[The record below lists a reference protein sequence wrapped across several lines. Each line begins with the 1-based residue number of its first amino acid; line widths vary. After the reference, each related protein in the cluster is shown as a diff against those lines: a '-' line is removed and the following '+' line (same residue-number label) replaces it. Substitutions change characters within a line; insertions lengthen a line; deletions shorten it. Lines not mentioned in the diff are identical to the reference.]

1 MTSGTNGH
9 VLLCL
14 VRIAGAVITVE
25 SVRTFAITVV
35 VAVDVIVVISGPRR
49 FVLLANVASST
60 DTGAARS
67 A

>member
-14 VRIAGAVITVE
+14 VRIVGAVITVE

-35 VAVDVIVVISGPRR
+35 VAIVVIVVISGARR
-49 FVLLANVASST
+49 FVLLANVPSST
-60 DTGAARS
+60 GTCVGRS

>member
-35 VAVDVIVVISGPRR
+35 VAVDVIVINSGPRR
-49 FVLLANVASST
+49 LLLANVASST
-60 DTGAARS
+60 ETGAARS